1 MIGYFHHSNSL
12 AASIST
18 KITNKEVYM
27 NKLELV
33 SKLLENWDDDAV
45 VALRILVDTML
56 EAQDTSITVDDGD
69 KTIIDVQQ
77 NKVYVIHNDEIILTL
92 EVK

>member
-1 MIGYFHHSNSL
+1 
-12 AASIST
+12 
-18 KITNKEVYM
+18 M

-33 SKLLENWDDDAV
+33 SKLLEDWDDDVV
-45 VALRILVDTML
+45 VALRILVDNML

-77 NKVYVIHNDEIILTL
+77 NKVFVIHNDEIILTL

>member
-1 MIGYFHHSNSL
+1 
-12 AASIST
+12 
-18 KITNKEVYM
+18 M

-33 SKLLENWDDDAV
+33 SKLLEDWDDDVV
-45 VALRILVDTML
+45 VALRILVDNML

-77 NKVYVIHNDEIILTL
+77 NKVSVIHNDEIILTL

>member
-1 MIGYFHHSNSL
+1 
-12 AASIST
+12 
-18 KITNKEVYM
+18 M

-33 SKLLENWDDDAV
+33 SKLLENWDDDVV
-45 VALRILVDTML
+45 VALRILVDNML
-56 EAQDTSITVDDGD
+56 EAQDTSITVDDGN

-77 NKVYVIHNDEIILTL
+77 NKVFVIHNDEIILTL

>member
-1 MIGYFHHSNSL
+1 
-12 AASIST
+12 
-18 KITNKEVYM
+18 M

-33 SKLLENWDDDAV
+33 SKLLEDWDDDVV

-56 EAQDTSITVDDGD
+56 EVQDTSITVDDGD

-77 NKVYVIHNDEIILTL
+77 NKVFVIHNDEIILTL

>member
-1 MIGYFHHSNSL
+1 
-12 AASIST
+12 
-18 KITNKEVYM
+18 M

-33 SKLLENWDDDAV
+33 SKLLEDWDDDVV
-45 VALRILVDTML
+45 VALRILVDNML
-56 EAQDTSITVDDGD
+56 EAQDTSITIDDGD

-77 NKVYVIHNDEIILTL
+77 NKVFVIHKDEIILTL

>member
-1 MIGYFHHSNSL
+1 
-12 AASIST
+12 
-18 KITNKEVYM
+18 M

-33 SKLLENWDDDAV
+33 SKLLEDWDDDVV

>member
-1 MIGYFHHSNSL
+1 
-12 AASIST
+12 
-18 KITNKEVYM
+18 M

-33 SKLLENWDDDAV
+33 SKLLEDWDDDAV

-69 KTIIDVQQ
+69 KTIIDIQQ
-77 NKVYVIHNDEIILTL
+77 NKVFVIHNDKIILTL

>member
-1 MIGYFHHSNSL
+1 
-12 AASIST
+12 
-18 KITNKEVYM
+18 M

-33 SKLLENWDDDAV
+33 SKLLEDWDDDDVV
-45 VALRILVDTML
+45 VALRILVDNML

-69 KTIIDVQQ
+69 KTTIDVQQ
-77 NKVYVIHNDEIILTL
+77 NKVFVIHNDEIILTL

>member
-1 MIGYFHHSNSL
+1 
-12 AASIST
+12 
-18 KITNKEVYM
+18 M

-33 SKLLENWDDDAV
+33 SKLLENRDDDVV
-45 VALRILVDTML
+45 VALRILVDNML
-56 EAQDTSITVDDGD
+56 EAQDTSITVDDGN

-77 NKVYVIHNDEIILTL
+77 NKVFVIHNDEIILTL

>member
-1 MIGYFHHSNSL
+1 
-12 AASIST
+12 
-18 KITNKEVYM
+18 M

-33 SKLLENWDDDAV
+33 SKLLEDWDDDVV
-45 VALRILVDTML
+45 VALRILVDNML

-77 NKVYVIHNDEIILTL
+77 NKVFVIHNDEIILTL
-92 EVK
+92 EVKKYEWRWRKASKRLI

>member
-1 MIGYFHHSNSL
+1 
-12 AASIST
+12 
-18 KITNKEVYM
+18 M

-33 SKLLENWDDDAV
+33 SKLLEDWDDDAA

-69 KTIIDVQQ
+69 KTIIDIQQ
-77 NKVYVIHNDEIILTL
+77 NKVFVIHKDEIILTL

>member
-1 MIGYFHHSNSL
+1 
-12 AASIST
+12 
-18 KITNKEVYM
+18 M

-33 SKLLENWDDDAV
+33 SKLLEDWDDDAA

-56 EAQDTSITVDDGD
+56 EAQDSSITVDDGD

-77 NKVYVIHNDEIILTL
+77 NKVYVIHNNELILTL

>member
-1 MIGYFHHSNSL
+1 
-12 AASIST
+12 
-18 KITNKEVYM
+18 M

-33 SKLLENWDDDAV
+33 SKLLEDWDDDVV
-45 VALRILVDTML
+45 VALRILVDNML
-56 EAQDTSITVDDGD
+56 EAQNTSITVDDGD

-77 NKVYVIHNDEIILTL
+77 NKVFVIHNNEIILTL

>member
-1 MIGYFHHSNSL
+1 
-12 AASIST
+12 
-18 KITNKEVYM
+18 M

-33 SKLLENWDDDAV
+33 SKLLENWDDDIV
-45 VALRILVDTML
+45 IALRILVDNML
-56 EAQDTSITVDDGD
+56 EAQDTSITVDDGN

-77 NKVYVIHNDEIILTL
+77 NKVFVIHNDEIILTL

>member
-1 MIGYFHHSNSL
+1 
-12 AASIST
+12 
-18 KITNKEVYM
+18 M

-56 EAQDTSITVDDGD
+56 EAQDTSITIDDGD

>member
-1 MIGYFHHSNSL
+1 
-12 AASIST
+12 
-18 KITNKEVYM
+18 M

-33 SKLLENWDDDAV
+33 SKLLEDWDDDVV
-45 VALRILVDTML
+45 VALRILVDNML

-77 NKVYVIHNDEIILTL
+77 NKVFVIHKDEIILTL

>member
-1 MIGYFHHSNSL
+1 
-12 AASIST
+12 
-18 KITNKEVYM
+18 M

-33 SKLLENWDDDAV
+33 SKLLEDCDDDVV
-45 VALRILVDTML
+45 VALRILVDNML
-56 EAQDTSITVDDGD
+56 EAQDTSITVDDGN

-77 NKVYVIHNDEIILTL
+77 NKVFVIHNDEIILTL

>member
-1 MIGYFHHSNSL
+1 
-12 AASIST
+12 
-18 KITNKEVYM
+18 M

-33 SKLLENWDDDAV
+33 SKLLEDWDDDVV
-45 VALRILVDTML
+45 VALRILVDNML
-56 EAQDTSITVDDGD
+56 EAQDTSITVDDGN

-77 NKVYVIHNDEIILTL
+77 NKVFVIHNDEIILTL